1 MTTDNQGEETMTIEA
16 NKTNWNACPACG
28 SSQIEGGSVSI
39 EDREAI
45 QEVSCLYCKAV
56 WTEVYAA
63 HARIDI
69 HSPEKM
75 FEVSF
80 RYYVPATD
88 TLTGQMLAGSIE
100 AIIEENYS
108 GRAQSVKVVG

>member
-1 MTTDNQGEETMTIEA
+1 MTIEA

-69 HSPEKM
+69 HSAEQM

-80 RYYVPATD
+80 RYYT
-88 TLTGQMLAGSIE
+88 TQGHLTGQMLAGSIE
-100 AIIEENYS
+100 EVVKENYS
-108 GRAQSVKVVG
+108 GRVEYIKVVG